1 MYVLL
6 LLLGAVSTAVGALLM
21 AAGIAHEG
29 ASAVTPGTI
38 AAVGGLVLIGL
49 AFVVRE
55 LQRIERTLSARPMPR
70 ASRGGEALG
79 LTEQPDAAARIPF
92 PPRPKP
98 ESPAAAPAA
107 NSPAAPAEQP
117 TTAETLREKFPA
129 LVRLDATSA
138 ADEHDV
144 SLMPGPAP
152 RAEEVTGEM
161 DGRAAVGRAAGG
173 ASARPVPR
181 LDVRTGN
188 ATAHPRS
195 KVSVFDTFWPKGQ
208 RPKREGQAAVAQV
221 VPQPAPAPTHAGPAA
236 AAAPVSQAVP
246 RVVASEPAPPVSVLK
261 SGVVEGMA
269 YTLYSDGSIEA
280 QLPQGTL
287 RFGSITELRHHIES
301 GS

>member
-6 LLLGAVSTAVGALLM
+6 LLLGAVSTAVGALLT
-21 AAGIAHEG
+21 ATGIAHEG
-29 ASAVTPGTI
+29 ASAATPGTI
-38 AAVGGLVLIGL
+38 AAVGGLVLMGL

-55 LQRIERTLSARPMPR
+55 LQRIERTLAARPMPR
-70 ASRGGEALG
+70 ASRGSEVRG
-79 LTEQPDAAARIPF
+79 LTEQAAARIPF

-107 NSPAAPAEQP
+107 NSPAAPTEQP
-117 TTAETLREKFPA
+117 AAAETLREKFPA
-129 LVRLDATSA
+129 LVRLDTTSA
-138 ADEHDV
+138 VAEHDV
-144 SLMPGPAP
+144 SLTPGPAP
-152 RAEEVTGEM
+152 RAEEVTGEV

-173 ASARPVPR
+173 ATPRPMPR
-181 LDVRTGN
+181 LDVRAGN
-188 ATAHPRS
+188 AASHARS
-195 KVSVFDTFWPKGQ
+195 KVSVFDTFWPTGQ

-221 VPQPAPAPTHAGPAA
+221 VPQPAPAQTHAGPAA
-236 AAAPVSQAVP
+236 AAAAPVSPAMP
-246 RVVASEPAPPVSVLK
+246 RVVANEPASPVSVLK

-287 RFGSITELRHHIES
+287 RFGSITELRHHIEG